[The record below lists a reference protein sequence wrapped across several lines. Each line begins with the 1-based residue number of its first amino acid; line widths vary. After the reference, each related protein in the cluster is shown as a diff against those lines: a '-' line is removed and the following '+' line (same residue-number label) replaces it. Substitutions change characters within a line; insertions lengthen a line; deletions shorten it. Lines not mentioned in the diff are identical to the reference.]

1 MKIINTQ
8 INQRENK
15 SLGKA
20 ASVGYS
26 EFTTQTIDGHRNRY
40 TSGLFLPTLYHF
52 KKWHGFTGFTTGVIH
67 SLKLVT
73 WAIERNKALS
83 TNKLTCSMARVDPTL
98 HPNTYTVQHFLLTK
112 TIEGISMLTY
122 LFKAISRRDLGNTRK
137 PINQMTVYTLKTIA
151 ESEEQ
156 ARALFSPYYVIL
168 NGSSVNGGA
177 VC

>member
-1 MKIINTQ
+1 MNLFH
-8 INQRENK
+8 NQSISLEYK
-15 SLGKA
+15 SLDQM
-20 ASVGYS
+20 ASVVYS
-26 EFTTQTIDGHRNRY
+26 EFTTQTSSGNRNRNS
-40 TSGLFLPTLYHF
+40 SGIFLPEFYQSLFNGTAIL
-52 KKWHGFTGFTTGVIH
+52 KGVIH

-73 WAIERNKALS
+73 RATRGNKALS
-83 TNKLTCSMARVDPTL
+83 TNNTASLDARVEPLL
-98 HPNTYTVQHFLLTK
+98 HLFKSVQQVLLLTK
-112 TIEGISMLTY
+112 HLEGISMFTY

-137 PINQMTVYTLKTIA
+137 PINQMTVYTLKTTA